1 LDLNKKQYNKLVPPQ
16 KQYRLVLPEIKQME
30 FDQIIKRLD
39 WLDEEHRK
47 DKAALEPLIDQLA
60 ETKRELKFANTK
72 IKELGTELS
81 QYSTVFARID
91 QFNGSLDKLRLD
103 ILKYIDEGDNK
114 NVEKVPEAEKRFQIQ
129 IDSINNSIVE
139 LRKIK
144 EPIVEIKR
152 ELRINTDEE
161 ARHTQLISA
170 WEKRQLEVIE
180 SVEEVKLIQKA
191 SEGPRRQDSKRLA
204 DLQGAISAA
213 RKRMDEVREK
223 NELFSDNIRRVD
235 TRLNEILT
243 SEAERRQS
251 QSGFIETQA
260 RLQVDRDRA
269 LKEME
274 EYLGNIRKQTGTME
288 VQLQQWDVI
297 QRAAKR
303 AQESYEEIVQK
314 FERRINEI
322 TEMQRLAEDRFR
334 QEWVTFKADDQKR
347 WTSFTLSQDETHKD
361 DRAGVEKLENRLTS
375 LEDLV
380 QTQQDVLQQ
389 TKEANEQLFQGLL
402 AQIHELLS
410 SYERI
415 MST

>member
-1 LDLNKKQYNKLVPPQ
+1 
-16 KQYRLVLPEIKQME
+16 ME

-47 DKAALEPLIDQLA
+47 DKTALDALTDQLA
-60 ETKRELKFANTK
+60 ETKGELKFANQK
-72 IKELGTELS
+72 LKELSTELS
-81 QYSTVFARID
+81 QYSTIFARLD
-91 QFNGSLDKLRLD
+91 QFTGSLAQQRVE
-103 ILKYIDEGDNK
+103 ILKYIDDGHIKD
-114 NVEKVPEAEKRFQIQ
+114 VDTLSEAEKRFQLKV
-129 IDSINNSIVE
+129 DSLNKSIVE
-139 LRKIK
+139 VRKIK

-152 ELRINTDEE
+152 ELKISANEE
-161 ARHTQLISA
+161 ARHSQLISA
-170 WEKRQLEVIE
+170 WEKRLQEVIE
-180 SVEEVKLIQKA
+180 TVEEVKLIQKA
-191 SEGPRRQDSKRLA
+191 AEGPRRQDTKRLV

-223 NELFSDNIRRVD
+223 NELFNDNIRRIE
-235 TRLNEILT
+235 TRLTEILS

-251 QSGFIETQA
+251 QAGFIETQA
-260 RLQVDRDRA
+260 RLQIDRDRA
-269 LKEME
+269 LKEVE
-274 EYLGNIRKQTGTME
+274 EYLSNIRKQTGMMD
-288 VQLQQWDVI
+288 VQLQEWDAI
-297 QRAAKR
+297 QRDAKR

-361 DRAGVEKLENRLTS
+361 DRSGIEKLEARLTA
-375 LEDLV
+375 LEDMV

-389 TKEANEQLFQGLL
+389 TKEANEQLFQGML

-410 SYERI
+410 AYERI
-415 MST
+415 MSTK

>member
-1 LDLNKKQYNKLVPPQ
+1 
-16 KQYRLVLPEIKQME
+16 ME

-47 DKAALEPLIDQLA
+47 DKAAVEPLIDQLA
-60 ETKRELKFANTK
+60 ETKRELKFANQK

-91 QFNGSLDKLRLD
+91 QFNGSLTQLRLD
-103 ILKYIDEGDNK
+103 ILKYVDEGDNK
-114 NVEKVPEAEKRFQIQ
+114 DVDKLPEAEKRLQFQI
-129 IDSINNSIVE
+129 DAINKAISEV
-139 LRKIK
+139 RKIK
-144 EPIVEIKR
+144 DPIDGLKREIK
-152 ELRINTDEE
+152 INADEE
-161 ARHTQLISA
+161 VRHSLLISA
-170 WEKRQLEVIE
+170 WEKRLQEVIE
-180 SVEEVKLIQKA
+180 TVAEVKLIQKA
-191 SEGPRRQDSKRLA
+191 AEGPRRQDTKRLA

-223 NELFSDNIRRVD
+223 NELYSDNIRRVE

-243 SEAERRQS
+243 SEAERRLS
-251 QSGFIETQA
+251 QAGFIETQA
-260 RLQVDRDRA
+260 RLQIDRDRA

-274 EYLGNIRKQTGTME
+274 EYLANIRKQTGTMD
-288 VQLQQWDVI
+288 VQLQQWDAI

-303 AQESYEEIVQK
+303 AQESYDEIVQK

-347 WTSFTLSQDETHKD
+347 WTSFTLLQDETHKD
-361 DRAGVEKLENRLTS
+361 DRASAGKLEERLTM

-389 TKEANEQLFQGLL
+389 TKDANEQLFQGML

-410 SYERI
+410 AYDRI
-415 MST
+415 MSTK

>member
-1 LDLNKKQYNKLVPPQ
+1 
-16 KQYRLVLPEIKQME
+16 ME

-47 DKAALEPLIDQLA
+47 DKTALDALTDQMT
-60 ETKRELKFANTK
+60 ETKRDLKFANQK
-72 IKELGTELS
+72 IKELSTELS
-81 QYSTVFARID
+81 QYSTIFARID
-91 QFNGSLDKLRLD
+91 QFNGSLAQQRVE
-103 ILKYIDEGDNK
+103 ILKYVDEGHTKDVDK
-114 NVEKVPEAEKRFQIQ
+114 LSEIEKRFQFQ
-129 IDSINNSIVE
+129 IDSLNKSIVE
-139 LRKIK
+139 VRKFK
-144 EPIVEIKR
+144 EPIVGIKR
-152 ELRINTDEE
+152 ELKINADEE
-161 ARHTQLISA
+161 VRQSQMISA
-170 WEKRQLEVIE
+170 WEKRLQEVIE
-180 SVEEVKLIQKA
+180 MVDELKLIQKA
-191 SEGPRRQDSKRLA
+191 AEGPRRQDAKRLV

-213 RKRMDEVREK
+213 RKHMDEVREK
-223 NELFSDNIRRVD
+223 NELFNDNIRRIE
-235 TRLNEILT
+235 TRLNEILS

-251 QSGFIETQA
+251 QAGFIETQA
-260 RLQVDRDRA
+260 RLQIDRDRA
-269 LKEME
+269 LKEVE
-274 EYLGNIRKQTGTME
+274 EYLSNIHKQTGMMD
-288 VQLQQWDVI
+288 VQLQEWDAI

-347 WTSFTLSQDETHKD
+347 WTSFILSQDETHKD
-361 DRAGVEKLENRLTS
+361 DRSSVGKVEERLTT

-410 SYERI
+410 AYERI
-415 MST
+415 MSAK